1 MDMGEI
7 RYHLGKK
14 YKLDRTRAND
24 LWIIS
29 SRPIHNRVI
38 ELLVCRILQE
48 NDHLLTLIRVGSD

>member
-7 RYHLGKK
+7 THHVGKK
-14 YKLDRTRAND
+14 YELDRTRAND

-29 SRPIHNRVI
+29 SWPIQDRVT

-48 NDHLLTLIRVGSD
+48 KR

>member
-7 RYHLGKK
+7 THHVVKK
-14 YKLDRTRAND
+14 YELDRTRAND

-29 SRPIHNRVI
+29 SRPIQDIRVT

-48 NDHLLTLIRVGSD
+48 KR